1 MAIKKKENLKLYNL
15 PEEVKF
21 CKKCTISNQRPRITF
36 DENGICSACNFNKFK
51 RESIDWDQRLNELN
65 TLCDQHRSKDGSYD
79 VVVPCSGGKDGSYV
93 AHQLKYK
100 FGMNP
105 LCATWAPLKSSAIGR
120 KNLRNFID
128 AGFDHILGTPNPKVI
143 KKLTKY
149 CLEEM
154 GDPFQPFIYGQYNFP
169 LKVALQ
175 NNIKLVFYGENGE
188 VEYGGDMKNAYRPT
202 RDLSDIDK
210 HYFSGLPPSYWME
223 NGF

>member
-1 MAIKKKENLKLYNL
+1 MNLEL
-15 PEEVKF
+15 
-21 CKKCTISNQRPRITF
+21 
-36 DENGICSACNFNKFK
+36 
-51 RESIDWDQRLNELN
+51 LN
-65 TLCDQHRSKDGSYD
+65 
-79 VVVPCSGGKDGSYV
+79 V

-128 AGFDHILGTPNPKVI
+128 AGFDHVLGTPNPKVI

-175 NNIKLVFYGENGE
+175 NNMAEQLIKL
-188 VEYGGDMKNAYRPT
+188 
-202 RDLSDIDK
+202 
-210 HYFSGLPPSYWME
+210 
-223 NGF
+223 